1 MMGGMRNLTFID
13 KIGYASASFGDAAAY
28 SFINAFLLFFLTT
41 TAGIQPAAAGA
52 ITIAGAVWNTLIN
65 PIIGYLSDNSRTRWG
80 RRRPFMLF
88 MALPLAASLFML
100 FTAVDL
106 LPRIRPLYYGAVLI
120 IFWTAYTGYFIPYL
134 ALGAEYTQDYNERT
148 ELRSYASI
156 FNMLGNLVG
165 LVLPSAFVAFLCRQG
180 LSSAGAWS
188 VTGAAVGTCAAV
200 SILLTARAARTR
212 DAGVPPE
219 EEERVPINLKR
230 IFGEYLQVL
239 KLKPIRYLLLT
250 SLFALICITIF
261 SSDLVYYFTYN
272 HGLSAGQVSGMF
284 LYRTVVCILL
294 ILLVQKL
301 SAATDKRTSLM
312 LVFAVG
318 AISVVIARI
327 TGVEGMAQLCVFVFF
342 VAISSSIYWQLMPA
356 IIYDVCEY
364 DELETGKKR
373 QGAIVSLQGLVEA
386 LSAGIGAQLLGII
399 LQLGGFDGDAQVQ
412 TERALRWV
420 ENSVT
425 IVPAIFLVLAFI
437 SLYKYPITK
446 KRFEEIQ
453 RKLEEKKKER
463 A

>member
-1 MMGGMRNLTFID
+1 MIRNMKRLTFID
-13 KIGYASASFGDAAAY
+13 KIGYASAALGDAASY

-41 TAGIQPAAAGA
+41 AAGVQPAAAGT
-52 ITIAGAVWNTLIN
+52 ITIVGAVWNTLVN
-65 PIIGYLSDNSRTRWG
+65 PVIGYLSDNAKTRWG

-88 MALPLAASLFML
+88 MALPLAASLFLL
-100 FTAVDL
+100 FTAVEL
-106 LPRIRPLYYGAVLI
+106 LPEIRPLYYGAVLI
-120 IFWTAYTGYFIPYL
+120 IFWTAYTGFFIPYL

-156 FNMLGNLVG
+156 FNMLGNLIG
-165 LVLPSAFVAFLCRQG
+165 LVLPTAFVEFLCDRG
-180 LSSAGAWS
+180 LSAAGAWS
-188 VTGAAVGTCAAV
+188 ITGAGVGVFAGV
-200 SILLTARAARTR
+200 SILLTAKAAQNR
-212 DAGVPPE
+212 DPGVPPE
-219 EEERVPINLKR
+219 EEERVSINLKL
-230 IFGEYLQVL
+230 IFSEYLQVL
-239 KLKPIRYLLLT
+239 KLKPIQYLLLT

-272 HGLSAGQVSGMF
+272 HGLSAGQTSGMF
-284 LYRTVVCILL
+284 FYRTCVCIVL
-294 ILLVQKL
+294 ILIMQKL
-301 SAATDKRTSLM
+301 SAATDKRTSL
-312 LVFAVG
+312 LIVFAIG
-318 AISVVIARI
+318 AVSVVIARI
-327 TGVEGMAQLCVFVFF
+327 TGVEGMVQLCIFVFF
-342 VAISSSIYWQLMPA
+342 VAVSSSIYWQIMPA

-412 TERALRWV
+412 TEQALRWV

-425 IVPAIFLVLAFI
+425 IIPAIFLVLAFI
-437 SLYKYPITK
+437 ALYKYPITK

-453 RKLEEKKKER
+453 RKLEEKKKE

>member
-1 MMGGMRNLTFID
+1 MRKLNVID
-13 KIGYASASFGDAAAY
+13 KIGYASAAFGDAAAY

-41 TAGIQPAAAGA
+41 TAGVQPAAAGA
-52 ITIAGAVWNTLIN
+52 ITIAGAVWNTLVN
-65 PIIGYLSDNSRTRWG
+65 PIIGYLSDNARTRWG

-100 FTAVDL
+100 FTAVEL
-106 LPRIRPLYYGAVLI
+106 LPEIRPLYYGAVLI
-120 IFWTAYTGYFIPYL
+120 IFWTAYTGFFIPYL

-165 LVLPSAFVAFLCRQG
+165 LVLPTAFVEFLCGQG

-188 VTGAAVGTCAAV
+188 VTGVSVGVFAAV
-200 SILLTARAARTR
+200 SILLTARAAKDR
-212 DAGVPPE
+212 DIGVPRE
-219 EEERVPINLKR
+219 EEERIPINLKL
-230 IFGEYLQVL
+230 IFSEYLQVL
-239 KLKPIRYLLLT
+239 KLKPIQYLLLT
-250 SLFALICITIF
+250 SLFALICITMF

-284 LYRTVVCILL
+284 LYRTCICILL
-294 ILLVQKL
+294 ILIVQKI
-301 SAATDKRTSLM
+301 SAATDKRTSLL

-318 AISVVIARI
+318 AISVLIARL
-327 TGVEGMAQLCVFVFF
+327 TGVEGMVQLCIFVFF
-342 VAISSSIYWQLMPA
+342 VAVSTSIYWQLMPA

-386 LSAGIGAQLLGII
+386 LSAGIGSQLLGII
-399 LQLGGFDGDAQVQ
+399 LQVGGFDGEAEVQ
-412 TERALRWV
+412 TQRALLWV

-437 SLYKYPITK
+437 ALYKYPITK
-446 KRFEEIQ
+446 ERFVEIQ
-453 RKLEEKKKER
+453 KKLEEKKKSSGNSPL
-463 A
+463 

>member
-1 MMGGMRNLTFID
+1 MRKLTFID

-41 TAGIQPAAAGA
+41 AAGIQPAAAGA
-52 ITIAGAVWNTLIN
+52 ITVVGSVWNTVAN
-65 PIIGYLSDNSRTRWG
+65 PVIGYLSDNAKTRWG
-80 RRRPFMLF
+80 RRRPFMIF
-88 MALPLAASLFML
+88 MSLPLAASLFLL

-106 LPRIRPLYYGAVLI
+106 LPEIRPLYYGAVLI
-120 IFWTAYTGYFIPYL
+120 IFWTAYTGFFVPYL

-165 LVLPSAFVAFLCRQG
+165 LVLPSIFVEFLCNKG

-188 VTGAAVGTCAAV
+188 VTGTGVGIFAAA
-200 SILLTARAARTR
+200 SILLTAKLAKTR
-212 DAGVPPE
+212 DIGVPPE
-219 EEERVPINLKR
+219 EVEKVHINLKL

-239 KLKPIRYLLLT
+239 KLKPIKYLLLT

-261 SSDLVYYFTYN
+261 SADLVYYFTYN

-284 LYRTVVCILL
+284 LYRTCVCVLL
-294 ILLVQKL
+294 ILVVKKI
-301 SAATDKRTSLM
+301 SAATDKRTTLL

-318 AISVVIARI
+318 AVSVIIARI
-327 TGVEGMAQLCVFVFF
+327 TGVEGMVQLCIFVFF
-342 VAISSSIYWQLMPA
+342 VAVSSSIYWQLMPA

-373 QGAIVSLQGLVEA
+373 QGTIVSLQGLVEA
-386 LSAGIGAQLLGII
+386 LSAGIGSQLLGII

-412 TERALRWV
+412 TQQALSWV

-425 IVPAIFLVLAFI
+425 IIPAIFLILAFI
-437 SLYKYPITK
+437 ALYKYPITK
-446 KRFEEIQ
+446 ERFEEIQ
-453 RKLEEKKKER
+453 RKLEEKER
-463 A
+463 NGSNFS